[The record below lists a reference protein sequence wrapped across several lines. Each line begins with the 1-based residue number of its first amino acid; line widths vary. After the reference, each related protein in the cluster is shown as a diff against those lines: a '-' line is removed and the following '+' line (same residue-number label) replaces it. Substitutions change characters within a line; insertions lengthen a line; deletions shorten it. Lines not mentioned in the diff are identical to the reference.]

1 MRKAVS
7 RESIEGGP
15 LSVWRYADLLPCDAD
30 NAVDIE
36 AGFTPL
42 LQADRPGEGAARVG
56 PVAATTARE
65 FGFQTLACAS
75 TGNLANSV
83 AAHAARAGLEAIV
96 FIPSDLGQG
105 KIAG

>member
-15 LSVWRYADLLPCDAD
+15 LSVWRSADLLPCDAD

-42 LQADRPGEGAARVG
+42 LQADRLGEELGLRHLYLKNDCGNPTWSFKDRVVT
-56 PVAATTARE
+56 VAATKARE
-65 FGFQTLACAS
+65 FGFQTLPRRR
-75 TGNLANSV
+75 
-83 AAHAARAGLEAIV
+83 ARHPA
-96 FIPSDLGQG
+96 QH
-105 KIAG
+105 